1 MSMEGVAGLIYW
13 HMRERVITQ
22 AQLAEKA
29 GMTASTLSRRLA
41 DPQAFTVGEL
51 RRIFRA
57 LGVPE
62 EERVIR

>member
-1 MSMEGVAGLIYW
+1 MEGVAALILRYRRARGLS
-13 HMRERVITQ
+13 HK
-22 AQLAEKA
+22 QLAEKA

-41 DPQAFTVGEL
+41 DPGAFRAAEL
-51 RRIFRA
+51 NKIFRA

>member
-1 MSMEGVAGLIYW
+1 MEGVAALIRW
-13 HMRERVITQ
+13 HMKERGITQ

-41 DPQAFTVGEL
+41 DPGAFRAAEL
-51 RRIFRA
+51 NKIFRA